1 MVFAS
6 IVFIF
11 ASTSTCQIFL
21 TSSKH
26 FKKTH
31 GEQWDVE
38 KYTEMMSSEHF
49 EYLVNFPLAGIS
61 LLLTGY
67 VVLRQEIANK
77 MAHTSRTVQY
87 VQNWGGLTSSS
98 ILQPIVPS
106 ACLVKFLW

>member
-21 TSSKH
+21 ASSEH
-26 FKKTH
+26 FKTTH
-31 GEQWDVE
+31 GEQRDVE

-49 EYLVNFPLAGIS
+49 EYVNFPLARIS
-61 LLLTGY
+61 LSLTGY
-67 VVLRQEIANK
+67 VVLRQEIANNL
-77 MAHTSRTVQY
+77 AHTSRTVLY
-87 VQNWGGLTSSS
+87 VQNWGGSTSSS